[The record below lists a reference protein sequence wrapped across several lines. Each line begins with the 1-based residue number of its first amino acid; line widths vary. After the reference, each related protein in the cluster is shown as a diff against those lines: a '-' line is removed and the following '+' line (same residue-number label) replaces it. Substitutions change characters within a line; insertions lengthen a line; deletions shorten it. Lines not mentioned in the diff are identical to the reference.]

1 MHISGF
7 LYRFWRFLSYE
18 DATAS
23 QVYRIRTWGCYSYC
37 PCRRPPPNL
46 LAKFHLD
53 RSSRLGA
60 SQTHTDR
67 RPSSAAILGC
77 AASKSSA
84 AAFVAKFLVQPPPPK
99 KNIRLSRISWLAAEI
114 FHQPADSRKNRL
126 RALHSSE
133 FGHLVR
139 FISTETSVRLRV
151 GL

>member
-1 MHISGF
+1 MPPLRKYIAYVLG
-7 LYRFWRFLSYE
+7 
-18 DATAS
+18 DAIPTALAAAL
-23 QVYRIRTWGCYSYC
+23 
-37 PCRRPPPNL
+37 PPNL
-46 LAKFHLD
+46 HAKFHLD

-67 RPSSAAILGC
+67 RPSSALHRVARPQ
-77 AASKSSA
+77 KVRRPPSSLS
-84 AAFVAKFLVQPPPPK
+84 FLFSPRRRK
-99 KNIRLSRISWLAAEI
+99 KNIRLSRISRLAAEI